1 MMIFWCLLCV
11 VNVNKTP
18 SYNSLFEFYQSMPP
32 SDEVRDLDFDHSPEE
47 EGEIQ
52 AIYLEQINQMNS
64 L

>member
-1 MMIFWCLLCV
+1 M

-32 SDEVRDLDFDHSPEE
+32 SDEIRDLDFDYSPEE